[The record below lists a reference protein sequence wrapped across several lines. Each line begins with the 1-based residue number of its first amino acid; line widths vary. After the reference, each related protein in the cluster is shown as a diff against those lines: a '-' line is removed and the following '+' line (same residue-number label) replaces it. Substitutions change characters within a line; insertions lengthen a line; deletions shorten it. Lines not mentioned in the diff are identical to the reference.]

1 MPITNETQGLRA
13 QLAELAEKVSALE
26 AELTV
31 ERQIGALTR
40 KKVAHCRVCQDKPD
54 LALGHPPLT
63 ELERTF
69 CEQGHRF
76 LMRSADQIRAE
87 RTW

>member
-1 MPITNETQGLRA
+1 MAITNEMLRA

-26 AELTV
+26 AELIV

-40 KKVAHCRVCQDKPD
+40 KKVSHCRACQDKPD
-54 LALGHPPLT
+54 VALGHPPLT

-69 CEQGHRF
+69 CVQGHRF
-76 LMRSADQIRAE
+76 KMLSPDQARTL

>member
-63 ELERTF
+63 ELEKAF

-76 LMRSADQIRAE
+76 VMLAPDQFRNL